1 MRTTAPS
8 HAFRLDPVGQT
19 SLKEEGAF
27 SLNTLLNRVDQDR
40 ELLKE
45 LVEIFKHEFPRYRDE
60 LRQAVAQS
68 DLQRVS
74 TVGHALKG
82 MFANLAADQAAAL
95 AANLER
101 IGKGTETRCGCA
113 RGIRGGVSSA
123 IAGARLQSRRGVP
136 MKILIA
142 EDDGMSRRLLQKTL
156 ENAGYEV
163 VAVENGRLAQEEL
176 CRSDGPRLALLD
188 WEMPEADGPTVCRA
202 VRARTEKAYVYMIL
216 TSKESSEDKV
226 AGLQSGADNY

>member
-1 MRTTAPS
+1 MDGYISKPIRADVLKAELDKFADNSPEPRVPS
-8 HAFRLDPVGQT
+8 GSAVGQT

-82 MFANLAADQAAAL
+82 MFANLAADRAAAL

-101 IGKGTETRCGCA
+101 IGKGTET
-113 RGIRGGVSSA
+113 
-123 IAGARLQSRRGVP
+123 
-136 MKILIA
+136 
-142 EDDGMSRRLLQKTL
+142 
-156 ENAGYEV
+156 
-163 VAVENGRLAQEEL
+163 
-176 CRSDGPRLALLD
+176 
-188 WEMPEADGPTVCRA
+188 
-202 VRARTEKAYVYMIL
+202 
-216 TSKESSEDKV
+216 
-226 AGLQSGADNY
+226 AGLQAALEAFEAESAVLLPALDSSLAEVCR